1 MTLRT
6 LPRSLRGC
14 IAAATTGACFLV
26 PGTAGAQPVSPD
38 FSTVSWLDLM
48 KDGAALEDVSNDS
61 FGPGIVDLVGDA
73 GAPAAS
79 IAGDASFVYL
89 RLRVDGDPSG
99 DGGLAGSGWGCAI
112 DNDGN
117 YGAYEFMIFVDG
129 QTDTVELWDNLSA
142 PGGPGDAADTQHGSY
157 PVATHARV
165 TPAGAPDLG
174 TPGFTDHYLE
184 MAVPTMDLILAGFDP
199 TGPIVAVCGSST
211 SGAAVLSADCSATD
225 ATCSASSIEEVGTDP
240 LLCGL
245 TGCAVCNT
253 DAACGSLC
261 LPCANPTPSCDAGTM
276 TCQAC
281 ANDDDC
287 FAPTPSC
294 VTEAVPDQGSC
305 VECTADADCDVGETC
320 NLTDHVCEFHCTADT
335 DCTAPTALCETVS
348 GVCVECTAT
357 DATACAAGELCD
369 TVSGT
374 CVECL
379 ADSGCGDEDSGRV
392 CLSSGACADGC
403 RGTGNGCPEPL
414 VCTSANDAVGA
425 CVPANVGGAGGGGGA
440 AGAPVT
446 AGAAGAPVTAGAAG
460 ALVVAGAAGVPTV
473 AGAAGS
479 LAAAGS
485 AGAPVVATGG
495 TQPETGGT
503 ITIGGAETGGVI
515 DTGGAEPTT
524 GGSATGGVIGTGGIP
539 TTGGIVS
546 EGGEGGEDVE
556 PAGGTPTTGGSAP
569 RTGGS
574 GTGDVDTTPDPVT
587 LEGGGCDCATPRQNG
602 GAAWLLLA
610 LPALV
615 AARRRRRRA

>member
-1 MTLRT
+1 MTLRAF
-6 LPRSLRGC
+6 PRSLRGS
-14 IAAATTGACFLV
+14 IAAVTTGACLLA
-26 PGTAGAQPVSPD
+26 PGTASAQD
-38 FSTVSWLDLM
+38 FLSVSWLDLT
-48 KDGAALEDVSNDS
+48 KDGAALEDASNDS
-61 FGPGIVDLVGDA
+61 FGPGIVDLVGA
-73 GAPAAS
+73 TGAPAAS

-89 RLRVDGDPSG
+89 RLRVDGNPTDG
-99 DGGLAGSGWGCAI
+99 DGLASSGWGCAI

-142 PGGPGDAADTQHGSY
+142 PGDGPGDAADTQHGSY

-165 TPAGAPDLG
+165 VAAGAPDLG
-174 TPGFTDHYLE
+174 SPEFTDHYVE
-184 MAVPTMDLILAGFDP
+184 IAVPTMDLIGAGFDP

-225 ATCSASSIEEVGTDP
+225 ASCNASTIEEVGTDP

-245 TGCAVCNT
+245 AGCAVCNT
-253 DAACGSLC
+253 DAACGNLC
-261 LPCANPTPSCDAGTM
+261 APCANPTPSCDAASM
-276 TCQAC
+276 TCLAC
-281 ANDDDC
+281 ADDDDC
-287 FAPTPSC
+287 FSPTPSC
-294 VTEAVPDQGSC
+294 VTEAGPDLGSC
-305 VECTADADCDVGETC
+305 VECTADTDCAEGETC
-320 NLTDHVCEFHCTADT
+320 DLATHVCEFHCTVDT
-335 DCTAPTALCETVS
+335 DCAAPTAVCETVS
-348 GVCVECTAT
+348 GECVECTAANT
-357 DATACAAGELCD
+357 TACDAAEFCEVD
-369 TVSGT
+369 SGA

-379 ADSGCGDEDSGRV
+379 ADGDCGGDESGRV

-403 RGTGNGCPEPL
+403 RGTGNGCPDPL
-414 VCTSANDAVGA
+414 VCNSADDSVGA

-460 ALVVAGAAGVPTV
+460 TLVVAGAAGVPTV
-473 AGAAGS
+473 AGAAGT

-495 TQPETGGT
+495 TQPATGGT
-503 ITIGGAETGGVI
+503 TTGGAVTGGVI
-515 DTGGAEPTT
+515 NTGGAEPTT
-524 GGSATGGVIGTGGIP
+524 GGSPTGGVLTTGGTLSTGGVATGGTL
-539 TTGGIVS
+539 S
-546 EGGEGGEDVE
+546 EGGEGGEDVA
-556 PAGGTPTTGGSAP
+556 PAGGSPTGGTAP

-574 GTGDVDTTPDPVT
+574 GPDDVDTTPDPVSV
-587 LEGGGCDCATPRQNG
+587 EGGGCDCATPRQNG